1 MAPKV
6 SEAATIGSLVFSANS
21 TSSPLVIKAED
32 ADSEL
37 NALLNYDIVEELPRK
52 FFHIDSSTGA
62 IRTVMLL
69 DHETTPEFQFH
80 VKVSDL
86 GKPKLSSESTAKV
99 VIGVTDVNDCPPKFL
114 QADYNATVLLP
125 TWKNVAVL
133 KLEAF
138 DPDTTSALSG
148 QPSLRYFTLDDCMFI
163 RSTGENG
170 PFCVIMKVRV
180 NRTCEWFLLILG
192 SPG

>member
-1 MAPKV
+1 M
-6 SEAATIGSLVFSANS
+6 SEAASIGSLVFSANS

-32 ADSEL
+32 LDSEL
-37 NALLNYDIVEELPRK
+37 NALLSYDIVEELPRK

-69 DHETTPEFQFH
+69 DHETIPEFQFH

-99 VIGVTDVNDCPPKFL
+99 VISVGDVNDCPPKFL
-114 QADYNATVLLP
+114 QTEYNATVLLP
-125 TWKNVAVL
+125 TWKNVAVV

-148 QPSLRYFTLDDCMFI
+148 QSSLR
-163 RSTGENG
+163 
-170 PFCVIMKVRV
+170 
-180 NRTCEWFLLILG
+180 
-192 SPG
+192 

>member
-1 MAPKV
+1 MGIVDYRKV
-6 SEAATIGSLVFSANS
+6 SEAASIGSLVFNANS
-21 TSSPLVIKAED
+21 TSSPLVIKADD

-37 NALLNYDIVEELPRK
+37 NALLSYDIVEELPRK

-69 DHETTPEFQFH
+69 DHETIPEFQFH

-86 GKPKLSSESTAKV
+86 GKPKLSSESTAEV
-99 VIGVTDVNDCPPKFL
+99 IIGVIDVNDCPPKFV
-114 QADYNATVLLP
+114 QNEYNATVLLP

-138 DPDTTSALSG
+138 DPDTTNALAG
-148 QPSLRYFTLDDCMFI
+148 QPSLRYVLNYI
-163 RSTGENG
+163 KL
-170 PFCVIMKVRV
+170 IVRYTH
-180 NRTCEWFLLILG
+180 R
-192 SPG
+192 

>member
-1 MAPKV
+1 M
-6 SEAATIGSLVFSANS
+6 FSANS

-37 NALLNYDIVEELPRK
+37 NALLNYDIVEDLPRK

-69 DHETTPEFQFH
+69 DHETIPRFQFH

-86 GKPKLSSESTAKV
+86 GKPKLSSETTAKV
-99 VIGVTDVNDCPPKFL
+99 VISVSDVNDCSPKFL
-114 QADYNATVLLP
+114 QNDYNATVLLP
-125 TWKNVAVL
+125 TWKNVAVI

-138 DPDTTSALSG
+138 DPDTTTTLSS
-148 QPSLRYFTLDDCMFI
+148 QPSLR
-163 RSTGENG
+163 
-170 PFCVIMKVRV
+170 
-180 NRTCEWFLLILG
+180 
-192 SPG
+192 